1 MHIQIEPL
9 QSPTS
14 RYQPIF
20 ICFIY
25 EKAFNLSVPLHHRQY
40 INLIRSYLISSHLI
54 SSHLI
59 SSHLISSHLISSH
72 LISSHLISSHLTIRE
87 LVPRYNISH
96 TVRQN

>member
-14 RYQPIF
+14 RYHPIF
-20 ICFIY
+20 VRFIY

-40 INLIRSYLISSHLI
+40 MNLIRIY
-54 SSHLI
+54 
-59 SSHLISSHLISSH
+59 
-72 LISSHLISSHLTIRE
+72 LISSHLTIRE

-96 TVRQN
+96 TVRQNYDNV